1 MHAERDLTG
10 RVAVV
15 TGVGRRAGIGYAIAR
30 RPADRGAALYL
41 THWRPHDEE
50 QPWGADDIDAIRRG
64 LSAAPRVVDHSVDTG
79 FLAPDTTDLP
89 AEFVEQVHSAFPR
102 GRAGRPDDPA
112 RLIEWLV
119 SDAGRWVVGQVLD
132 SEGGFRRS
140 RF

>member
-30 RPADRGAALYL
+30 RLA
-41 THWRPHDEE
+41 
-50 QPWGADDIDAIRRG
+50 
-64 LSAAPRVVDHSVDTG
+64 DTG

-89 AEFVEQVHSAFPR
+89 PEFVEQVHSAFPR